1 MSRGKGLLKL
11 AKIIIIITVLSF
23 LAYMFH
29 IFLLTF
35 LCWFFLLS
43 LIACSTYLV
52 LRLATLLVHENSF
65 PCISVIDN
73 AIVTTNDFLKFLVNA
88 NNQLVKFIFIYLP
101 IYTEQVLRNNIYLRC
116 YYLVYSSL
124 FVCIIG

>member
-1 MSRGKGLLKL
+1 M
-11 AKIIIIITVLSF
+11 
-23 LAYMFH
+23 
-29 IFLLTF
+29 
-35 LCWFFLLS
+35 
-43 LIACSTYLV
+43 
-52 LRLATLLVHENSF
+52 HENSF